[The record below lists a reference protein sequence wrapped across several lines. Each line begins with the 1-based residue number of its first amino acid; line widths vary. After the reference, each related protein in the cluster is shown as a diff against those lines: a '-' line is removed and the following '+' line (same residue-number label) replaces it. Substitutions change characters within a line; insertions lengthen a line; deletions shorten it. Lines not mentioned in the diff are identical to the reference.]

1 MFYVYILRSGKDG
14 KRYIGFT
21 ANLERRL
28 FEHQSGFVTSTKN
41 RRPLGLIYSETFS
54 NKTEAEQREKFFKS
68 GKGRSL
74 LKEMGL

>member
-1 MFYVYILRSGKDG
+1 MFYVYILRSDKDG

-28 FEHQSGFVTSTKN
+28 LEHHTGCVTSTKN
-41 RRPLGLIYSETFS
+41 RRPLQLIHSEEFF
-54 NKTEAEQREKFFKS
+54 NKLEAEQREKFFKS
-68 GKGRSL
+68 GKGRAQ

>member
-1 MFYVYILRSGKDG
+1 MFYVYILRSDKDG

-28 FEHQSGFVTSTKN
+28 LEHQTGCVTSTKN
-41 RRPLGLIYSETFS
+41 RRPLQLIYSEEFS
-54 NKTEAEQREKFFKS
+54 NKLEAEQREKFFKS
-68 GKGRSL
+68 GKGRAQ